1 MSTANFKDM
10 EYNMPLVTGGLRS
23 YDEMKALY
31 KEESGEEYSEVCY
44 YFDMEDEFRNA
55 KELAENFTEDLKY
68 HNVEV
73 VSGYY
78 LGFQFWVEEKYSNEF
93 DLDKSSKYC
102 IDNDDAK
109 YYFDVYRSV
118 ALKEADREKR
128 KIAKWLESLAK
139 NGSFEIL
146 VCVGRFS
153 NGEVVYSIKTPRTA
167 LLSAVV

>member
-1 MSTANFKDM
+1 MKSNHSKIIISLVAIILFIGLCQIANQYFQRTIYPRDYR
-10 EYNMPLVTGGLRS
+10 EYV
-23 YDEMKALY
+23 
-31 KEESGEEYSEVCY
+31 
-44 YFDMEDEFRNA
+44 
-55 KELAENFTEDLKY
+55 
-68 HNVEV
+68 
-73 VSGYY
+73 
-78 LGFQFWVEEKYSNEF
+78 EKYSNEF

-118 ALKEADREKR
+118 ALREADREKR

-139 NGSFEIL
+139 NGDFEIL

-153 NGEVVYSIKTPRTA
+153 NGEAVYSRRTPRTT